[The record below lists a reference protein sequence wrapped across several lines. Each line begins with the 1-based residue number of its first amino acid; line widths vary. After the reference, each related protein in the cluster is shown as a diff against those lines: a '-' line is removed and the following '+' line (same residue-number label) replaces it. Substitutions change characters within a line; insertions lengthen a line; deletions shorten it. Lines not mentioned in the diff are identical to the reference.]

1 MTEQLVFCK
10 LRFHTPESAPDVQ
23 FCLQISSDFSWKVY
37 FCGKELQRVCSILHE
52 APLRLTA
59 TDNVAG
65 IIDRVDK
72 SRPCL
77 GNPDEK
83 YMALLPSR
91 KGMFRDHTGMC
102 KACLLIQ

>member
-1 MTEQLVFCK
+1 MPCVTAVGLIVSASSVEVGMTEQLVFCK
-10 LRFHTPESAPDVQ
+10 LRFHIPESAPDVQ

-37 FCGKELQRVCSILHE
+37 FCGKELQQVCSILHE

-72 SRPCL
+72 S
-77 GNPDEK
+77 
-83 YMALLPSR
+83 
-91 KGMFRDHTGMC
+91 
-102 KACLLIQ
+102 